1 TMSAECSQLQII
13 LLQSR
18 AEKDRSGDVLWVW
31 CFPSVSSE
39 LRTLLLR
46 KCPLSADGKIRDP
59 FIFGQ
64 HRRVWYY
71 ITSGDIT
78 IPGVLPKVR
87 QYSLVLTSKD
97 FNPEKYAA
105 LSRILS
111 RLYCK
116 YGSPASMMEAYLS
129 VVTKGLCQT
138 EENGSFLVQDYQ
150 AKKTYL
156 AGSIKEVV
164 RQFGL
169 ETIIIYTALMLRK
182 RVAVYH
188 PQLQVLQ
195 EFTRIL
201 PTLVWHRQDWSIL
214 YPCVHLQEDELQ
226 ALKMCP
232 GYVAGFLEAEIENR
246 TELFDV
252 FINLPETEILVE
264 QHARE
269 SMAMGKLH
277 KDIGLLIVQSAE
289 DPEKS
294 DAQVVKEIA
303 QKTAELLAHLTSLAA
318 PTDEGGKPR
327 ITMEALRERRFPP
340 ATENFL
346 FHLAA
351 SEQMLKL

>member
-1 TMSAECSQLQII
+1 MAVSEVQLVLSVGLI
-13 LLQSR
+13 
-18 AEKDRSGDVLWVW
+18 EKDRSGDVLWVW

-156 AGSIKEVV
+156 AGSIKGYC
-164 RQFGL
+164 QLWFGTDKTGPFSTHVFTCRKMSYKL
-169 ETIIIYTALMLRK
+169 LKCVQGMWQGFWRRRLRTGQNYLMFSSIFQRLR
-182 RVAVYH
+182 Y
-188 PQLQVLQ
+188 
-195 EFTRIL
+195 
-201 PTLVWHRQDWSIL
+201 WWNN
-214 YPCVHLQEDELQ
+214 
-226 ALKMCP
+226 M
-232 GYVAGFLEAEIENR
+232 
-246 TELFDV
+246 
-252 FINLPETEILVE
+252 PE
-264 QHARE
+264 
-269 SMAMGKLH
+269 
-277 KDIGLLIVQSAE
+277 
-289 DPEKS
+289 
-294 DAQVVKEIA
+294 EIA